1 MNSNKLSA
9 LYIKGFRGYARK
21 PFMKLLSSVKIYT
34 IFWPFSGGKLY
45 GRYISV
51 NVFGSPVPLSFFAV

>member
-1 MNSNKLSA
+1 
-9 LYIKGFRGYARK
+9 
-21 PFMKLLSSVKIYT
+21 MKLLSSVKIYT